1 MRLFTAPVP
10 DPAAFLKQVSGLN
23 QMSGQVGR
31 TLQQGA
37 QGVMGSLQRA
47 ANATGVDFG
56 YLVKT
61 ATRESSLNPNAHAP
75 TSSAAGLFQFIEQT
89 WLGMVKSSGAKHGY
103 GAYADQIVKGRD
115 GRYMVR
121 DATAR
126 RQVLALRYDADANA
140 VMAAEMTAGH
150 AAYLKGRIGRDATQ
164 GELYAAHFLG
174 PDGAADLINASQTRP
189 QATAASLFPA
199 AAHANRSIFYSHGR
213 ALNVTEVM
221 ANLTR
226 TGGSAP
232 MAIPDA
238 DPRMETTPLIMARWD
253 KVKADEA
260 VMQMVFGGQGQDGL
274 LFSTQLMSAFG
285 PGDDTK
291 GEDGGDQADGALNK
305 MFGGDN
311 ALG

>member
-1 MRLFTAPVP
+1 MRLYTAPVP
-10 DPAAFLKQVSGLN
+10 DPAAFLN

-47 ANATGVDFG
+47 AAATGVDFD

-61 ATRESSLNPNAHAP
+61 ATRESSLNPKAHAP

-89 WLGMVKSSGAKHGY
+89 WLSVVKNNGAKHGY
-103 GAYADQIVKGRD
+103 GSFADQIVKGSD
-115 GRYMVR
+115 GRFTVPNP
-121 DATAR
+121 AAR

-174 PDGAADLINASQTRP
+174 PDGAADLINASQARP
-189 QATAASLFPA
+189 TAVAASLFPSA
-199 AAHANRSIFYSHGR
+199 ARANHSIFYNHGR

-226 TGGSAP
+226 TGGNAP
-232 MAIPDA
+232 MAIPNA
-238 DPRMETTPLIMARWD
+238 DPQMETTPLLVARWD
-253 KVKADEA
+253 KLKADQA
-260 VMQMVFGGQGQDGL
+260 VMQMVFGGQDQQGL

-285 PGDDTK
+285 PGGDEDDK
-291 GEDGGDQADGALNK
+291 PQDGGDDPASGLNQI
-305 MFGGDN
+305 FGGDT
-311 ALG
+311 AKG